1 MLTIEWRADT
11 SYWLSWHFYQSALAF
26 VNALLIYCFGCI
38 FQFKI
43 FLKNDFGVVLLTFW
57 LHGQAMVGLAFIA
70 STVLARS
77 TQAVAMGFAT
87 FLVGFVVFFMV
98 GLFEFPYGGLD
109 GQMPF
114 AYDTNITTG
123 KPIYKTD
130 SGVAAAPILALI
142 PPSML
147 VQDLKVMGRFT
158 LSDEDSGMRMANIS
172 NYCTPERSC
181 DPNYS
186 LGKSWEIFI
195 ALYLIYS
202 AIALYLDNVLADAM
216 GVRKPLWYCVTPA
229 YWGLGKPYVKDC
241 SEVVEASTD
250 PDVLEEEARIQARMN
265 ETAHSD
271 SAIEV
276 RGLIAEFRRSGK
288 PFFAVK
294 APWYKVKKNHLLAL
308 LGPNGAGKTTT
319 VNMLTGFIPPSRG
332 NALVMGRTVAHP
344 AGMSAVR
351 RVMGVC
357 PQFDTLWATL
367 TAREHLQLFAAI
379 KGVAKNDI
387 PLEAMRRI
395 EEVRLTDA
403 ADRMAGT
410 YSGGM
415 RRRLSVAIALIGNV
429 EPQ

>member
-1 MLTIEWRADT
+1 M
-11 SYWLSWHFYQSALAF
+11 AF
-26 VNALLIYCFGCI
+26 LNAFLLYCFGCI

-57 LHGQAMVGLAFIA
+57 LHGQAMVGLAFLA
-70 STVLARS
+70 STVLSRS

-87 FLVGFVVFFMV
+87 FLLGFVVFFMV
-98 GLFEFPYGGLD
+98 GIFGFPYGQLD
-109 GQMPF
+109 GTLPF
-114 AYDTNITTG
+114 AFDTNITTG
-123 KPIYKTD
+123 IPIEKTTSD
-130 SGVAAAPILALI
+130 RAAAPILALI

-147 VQDLKVMGRFT
+147 VQDLNVMGRFT
-158 LSDEDSGMRMANIS
+158 LSDQDAGMRMANVS

-181 DPNYS
+181 DSRFS
-186 LGKSWEIFI
+186 LGSSWGIFI

-202 AIALYLDNVLADAM
+202 VIALYLDNVLADAM
-216 GVRKPLWYCVTPA
+216 GVRKPLWYFVTPA
-229 YWGLGKPYVKDC
+229 YWGLGKSYVKDC
-241 SEVVEASTD
+241 REVVEPSTD

-265 ETAHSD
+265 EPADID

-332 NALVMGRTVAHP
+332 NALIMGQTVAHP

-357 PQFDTLWATL
+357 PQFDTLWAAL
-367 TAREHLQLFAAI
+367 SAREHLQLFAAI
-379 KGVAKNDI
+379 KGVQKNDI
-387 PLEAMRRI
+387 PLEATRRI

-415 RRRLSVAIALIGNV
+415 RRRLSVAIALIGKRASI
-429 EPQ
+429 EPASEF

>member
-1 MLTIEWRADT
+1 MLIIEWRADT
-11 SYWLSWHFYQSALAF
+11 SYWLSWHLYQSALAF
-26 VNALLIYCFGCI
+26 INALLIYCFGCI

-43 FLKNDFGVVLLTFW
+43 FLKNDFGVMLLTFW

-87 FLVGFVVFFMV
+87 FLIGFVIFFMV

-216 GVRKPLWYCVTPA
+216 GVRKPLWYFVTPA

-241 SEVVEASTD
+241 HEVVEASTD

-265 ETAHSD
+265 ETADSD

-415 RRRLSVAIALIGNV
+415 RRRLSVAIALIGNI